1 MLQDAGV
8 GGAMSPAQVLAQQ
21 QARKRSQGFGGKVL
35 GGLKGLWGVAA
46 SPFATALDVVP
57 GYEPEQVGSFNIFQ
71 QGGKSLE
78 HVGGDAYQLGR
89 SVLTGKDTLSE
100 SPSARAY
107 QAAGEGITGAFA
119 AAMPYVDVATAVYPF
134 AKAATPAGALAIEQA
149 AGEKVGNRLLNQ
161 EFDKLGRQEARLSS
175 LPANMTTDDAF
186 AAIAKAE
193 SPQEIRSI
201 KSRFERQLLDNYIA
215 KRAAAADS
223 LPDVPSWYEPEA
235 AERWKAWGESVP
247 ISYGKANETAIES
260 MGENP
265 FAPPPTISVSGPN
278 LKRVLD
284 SGQYGSMFDEGAGV
298 NRRGTD
304 YENWRKHNEY
314 LLYGTEPGKQPPIY
328 GFLRDPADPYAASSY
343 GVNVNVDDAYGAT
356 SSLDNFFIT
365 VRPNRRITSAPA
377 DSFRV
382 NTPEEILP
390 LTSMDKPHST
400 GYREIQ
406 MWGGPIS
413 SKDIT
418 NAELVIPD
426 PSALFST
433 IVADTSTNVE
443 SSLKSLISRID
454 AYLGPDGT
462 ITQLEKSGIPI
473 KVTIRRDYG
482 RSPIVGLSDVRQTLE
497 QVKEQAK
504 QTLIRYGE
512 NPNYYKDELVPSII
526 QDVQDPTQLY
536 AHQLAMQ
543 NNFEAAANAMRMSG
557 AGANANPFFIPTDWG
572 YDWNPMMATLPP
584 EKIKSLVSAYS
595 NQITPTPIPGIG
607 DVAVMVA
614 KNNIPGLTEMLPRL
628 FSREQLDDLI
638 VSAVSESTS
647 AYNPYAGMLS
657 NIFGSRASE
666 IFKDAL
672 RSAYARIPASQRG
685 ELARRIEEA
694 QSYSGL
700 G

>member
-1 MLQDAGV
+1 
-8 GGAMSPAQVLAQQ
+8 
-21 QARKRSQGFGGKVL
+21 
-35 GGLKGLWGVAA
+35 
-46 SPFATALDVVP
+46 
-57 GYEPEQVGSFNIFQ
+57 
-71 QGGKSLE
+71 
-78 HVGGDAYQLGR
+78 
-89 SVLTGKDTLSE
+89 
-100 SPSARAY
+100 
-107 QAAGEGITGAFA
+107 
-119 AAMPYVDVATAVYPF
+119 
-134 AKAATPAGALAIEQA
+134 
-149 AGEKVGNRLLNQ
+149 
-161 EFDKLGRQEARLSS
+161 
-175 LPANMTTDDAF
+175 
-186 AAIAKAE
+186 
-193 SPQEIRSI
+193 
-201 KSRFERQLLDNYIA
+201 
-215 KRAAAADS
+215 
-223 LPDVPSWYEPEA
+223 
-235 AERWKAWGESVP
+235 
-247 ISYGKANETAIES
+247 
-260 MGENP
+260 
-265 FAPPPTISVSGPN
+265 
-278 LKRVLD
+278 
-284 SGQYGSMFDEGAGV
+284 MFDEGAGI